1 MKFYEAIN
9 VQENELNRLRER
21 EADLVSL
28 AVAYL
33 ERARRAEA
41 LLAVADKAAVAAQGI
56 IGRLTMRL
64 GELEARQKN
73 RVEMTG
79 AGGEVF
85 EILDDGPQVV
95 R

>member
-1 MKFYEAIN
+1 MKFHDTIDM
-9 VQENELNRLRER
+9 QESEINRLRDR

-28 AVAYL
+28 AMAYL

-41 LLAVADKAAVAAQGI
+41 LLAVADKAAVAAQSI
-56 IGRLTMRL
+56 IGRLTLRIAEM
-64 GELEARQKN
+64 EKAPKS

-79 AGGEVF
+79 AGGAVF
-85 EILDDGPQVV
+85 EVLDEGPQVV